1 MAAGATRGLVLV
13 IDDEEPIRRTMAEI
27 LADEGYAVIAA
38 ASGEEGVDLAVR
50 RAPDVVFL
58 DVWLPGIDGIEAL
71 RLLRERG
78 VAAPVVM
85 ISGHGTIETAVRAT
99 KLGAYDFVEK
109 PLSLDRVLLVTANA
123 LRHGRLERRNRALR
137 AQLRREA
144 EFLGRSPA
152 VERLRSALAGA
163 ADGRPV
169 LLFGEKG
176 SGRRL
181 AARWI
186 AQHGLRP
193 DGPFLD
199 VQVSALP
206 RERLLRALYGN
217 GGRGGEDPGRLLL
230 ADEGTLYLENA
241 DTLPAVVQESLLVG
255 METGAFPEPGGR
267 RHVRSEP
274 LVVLGLL
281 EPPERLEE
289 RGQLSGRFLAAFPH
303 VIEIPPLR
311 ERREDIPELVQRFLA
326 ELCREYA
333 REPLEVTPAAM
344 RVLLSYGWPGNVR
357 ELKRVLERIVLLVP
371 GSRVTAADLPAHL
384 GAGEA
389 DDAAVRRI
397 LDGFER
403 AWLERHLAEVG
414 GDVERASRRLG
425 ISPEELRRR
434 LDELHRSPPG

>member
-1 MAAGATRGLVLV
+1 MAVGDATGMVLV
-13 IDDEEPIRRTMAEI
+13 IDDEESIRRTLGEI
-27 LADEGYAVIAA
+27 LADEGYEVLAA
-38 ASGEEGVDLAVR
+38 ASGEEGVDLAAR
-50 RAPDVVFL
+50 RAPDVIFL

-123 LRHGRLERRNRALR
+123 LRHARLERRNRALR

-152 VERLRSALAGA
+152 VERLRAALAGA
-163 ADGRPV
+163 TDGRPV

-176 SGRRL
+176 VGRRL

-186 AQHGLRP
+186 SQHGLHP

-199 VQVSALP
+199 LQVSALP
-206 RERLLRALYGN
+206 RERLLRALYGR
-217 GGRGGEDPGRLLL
+217 GRGGDDPGRLLL

-241 DTLPAVVQESLLVG
+241 DMLPATVQESLLVG
-255 METGAFPEPGGR
+255 METGEFPEPGGR
-267 RHVRSEP
+267 RRVRSEP

-289 RGQLSGRFLAAFPH
+289 RGDLSGRFLAAFPH
-303 VIEIPPLR
+303 VVEVPPLR
-311 ERREDIPELVQRFLA
+311 ERREDIPDLVERFLG

-333 REPLEVTPAAM
+333 RETLEVTPAAM
-344 RVLLSYGWPGNVR
+344 RVLLSYPWPGNVR

-371 GSRVTAADLPAHL
+371 GPRVTAGDLPAHL
-384 GAGEA
+384 GSGGG
-389 DDAAVRRI
+389 DDAVVRGI

-414 GDVERASRRLG
+414 GDLERASRRLG
-425 ISPEELRRR
+425 IPPDELRRR
-434 LDELHRSPPG
+434 LERHGGSGAR